1 MQKATPN
8 KECHMKAAFIE
19 GYGGPEVL
27 QFGEMPDPAA
37 AAGEVVVDIVAASV
51 NGADWKVREG
61 HANPVSRFPYIL
73 GRDFSGVVAALG
85 EGVTDLRIGDEVFG
99 VCDAGQEGAYAE
111 KIAVRA
117 AIVAKKTERLSHVD
131 AAALALTGL
140 TAICAVEDTLKL
152 QAGETIL
159 IQGGAGGVASFAI
172 QLAKHLGAR
181 VITTASAANHDY
193 LRDIGADE
201 IIDYHAVDFTK
212 VVKDCDAVFDTVGGE
227 IAQRSFAVLK
237 PGGRAAFIA
246 SGAQAPK
253 PDRGDVVALRPSVG
267 RDRPHL
273 DRIVALVAA
282 GAVRPPEVTRYK
294 LSDASAA
301 HRVSQSRH
309 FRGKLVF
316 VVR

>member
-1 MQKATPN
+1 
-8 KECHMKAAFIE
+8 MKAAFIE
-19 GYGGPEVL
+19 RHGGPEVL
-27 QFGEMPDPAA
+27 QYGEMPDPVAA
-37 AAGEVVVDIVAASV
+37 PGQVLVDIVAASV
-51 NGADWKVREG
+51 NGADWKVRDG
-61 HANPVSRFPYIL
+61 SANPISRFPYIL

-99 VCDAGQEGAYAE
+99 VCDVGQEGAYAE
-111 KIAVRA
+111 KIAIKA
-117 AIVAKKTERLSHVD
+117 AIVAKKTDRLSHVD
-131 AAALALTGL
+131 AAALALTGI

-172 QLAKHLGAR
+172 QFAKHLGAR

-193 LRDIGADE
+193 LSGIGADE
-201 IIDYHAVDFTK
+201 IIDYHAADFTK
-212 VVKDCDAVFDTVGGE
+212 VVKDCDAVFDTVGGDVS
-227 IAQRSFAVLK
+227 QRSFAVLK
-237 PGGRAAFIA
+237 SGGRAAFIA

-253 PDRGDVVALRPSVG
+253 PDRSDVVALRPSVG
-267 RDRPHL
+267 RDRKHL
-273 DRIVALVAA
+273 ERIVELVAA

-294 LSDASAA
+294 LSDAAAA
-301 HRVSQSRH
+301 HKLSQSRH